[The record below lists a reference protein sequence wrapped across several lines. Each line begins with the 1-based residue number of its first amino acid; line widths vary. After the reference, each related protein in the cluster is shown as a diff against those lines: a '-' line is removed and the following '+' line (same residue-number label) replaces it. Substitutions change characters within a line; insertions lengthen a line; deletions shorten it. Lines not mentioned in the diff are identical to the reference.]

1 MSQEHQDKEPVIR
14 QPDETTVDSVPAEP
28 EPEPGTS
35 EPMQE
40 PQATPET
47 RPAPKSGAG
56 RGLALLA
63 LLISLLALAAS
74 GWLWRD
80 AQRAETSLQ
89 QLGASET
96 SRRGEM
102 LESLTTLRREV
113 DRLEAGRA
121 ALEGSRQDSFNDI
134 ARLSQRLGSLEA
146 QMTSMQGISDET
158 RRRWIM
164 SEVEYYLQIANAR
177 LQLARDVKSTIS
189 ALRLADGRLS
199 AMDDPAMLEIRRV
212 IRGELTDL
220 GAVAVPDIPGI
231 ALTLSSLGARIAQLP
246 LSRSVTS
253 NPDSDQAQAA
263 EAEDGWDRAVS
274 KVGAAFKDIVSV
286 RKTDE
291 QITPLLSVSEEFFLR
306 RNLELKLEAARLA
319 LLLGDETSFRES
331 LRSARGW
338 LGQYFD
344 TSDSATSSA
353 IETLAGLEMQSIQPA
368 LPDISG
374 SLKLL
379 RTQPVNSGNQAL

>member
-1 MSQEHQDKEPVIR
+1 MSQEHQDKEPVIE
-14 QPDETTVDSVPAEP
+14 QLNEGTGDPVP
-28 EPEPGTS
+28 S
-35 EPMQE
+35 EPDTQEPAAEVAPEQQSTPE
-40 PQATPET
+40 PQA
-47 RPAPKSGAG
+47 APRSRGG
-56 RGLALLA
+56 RGLAFLA
-63 LLISLLALAAS
+63 LLISLVAVAAS
-74 GWLWRD
+74 AWLWRD
-80 AQRAETSLQ
+80 AQLVRTSVAQ
-89 QLGASET
+89 RGASET
-96 SRRGEM
+96 SQRGE
-102 LESLTTLRREV
+102 LEQSMTALRREV

-121 ALEGSRQDSFNDI
+121 ALESSRQDSFDDI
-134 ARLSQRLGSLEA
+134 ARLSQRLGNLEA

-158 RRRWIM
+158 RKRWIM

-177 LQLARDVKSTIS
+177 LQLAGDVKSAIS

-199 AMDDPAMLEIRRV
+199 AMDDPALLEVRRV

-220 GAVAVPDIPGI
+220 GAVEVPDIQGI
-231 ALTLSSLGARIAQLP
+231 ALTLSSLGTRISQLP
-246 LSRSVTS
+246 LSRSVT
-253 NPDSDQAQAA
+253 NETDRPAAQTA
-263 EAEDGWDRAVS
+263 EGEDGWDRAVS

-286 RKTDE
+286 RKTDQ

-319 LLLGDETSFRES
+319 LLHADETSFRES

-353 IETLAGLEMQSIQPA
+353 IQTLAGLEMQSIQPA

-374 SLKLL
+374 SLGLL
-379 RTQPVNSGNQAL
+379 RTLPANSGN

>member
-1 MSQEHQDKEPVIR
+1 MSQEHQEKDPVIE
-14 QPDETTVDSVPAEP
+14 QPDEGAGDTVAPEPDTLDAAPETAQDEHSEP
-28 EPEPGTS
+28 EPP
-35 EPMQE
+35 P
-40 PQATPET
+40 TPRT
-47 RPAPKSGAG
+47 GGG

-63 LLISLLALAAS
+63 LLISLGAMAAS
-74 GWLWRD
+74 AWLWRD
-80 AQRAETSLQ
+80 AQLARTSLQ
-89 QLGASET
+89 QFGASET
-96 SRRGEM
+96 SQRGE
-102 LESLTTLRREV
+102 LEQSVTSLRREV

-121 ALEGSRQDSFNDI
+121 ALEGSRQDSFDDI

-158 RRRWIM
+158 RRRWII

-199 AMDDPAMLEIRRV
+199 SMDDPAMLEVRRV
-212 IRGELTDL
+212 IRSELTDL
-220 GAVAVPDIPGI
+220 GAVAIPDIQGI
-231 ALTLSSLGARIAQLP
+231 ALTLSSLGTRIGQLP
-246 LSRSVTS
+246 LSRSVTIES
-253 NPDSDQAQAA
+253 GSDTST
-263 EAEDGWDRAVS
+263 EADTEDGWNRAVN

-286 RKTDE
+286 RRTDE

-319 LLLGDETSFRES
+319 LLQGDETSFRES

-344 TSDSATSSA
+344 TTDSATNNA
-353 IETLAGLEMQSIQPA
+353 IETLAGLEMQSIRPA

-374 SLKLL
+374 SLNLL
-379 RTQPVNSGNQAL
+379 RTLPVNSGN

>member
-1 MSQEHQDKEPVIR
+1 MSQEQQDKEPVIE
-14 QPDETTVDSVPAEP
+14 QPDEGTGESVPP
-28 EPEPGTS
+28 EPDTREPAVEGV
-35 EPMQE
+35 
-40 PQATPET
+40 PEQKST
-47 RPAPKSGAG
+47 AESRPAPKARGG
-56 RGLALLA
+56 RGLAFLA
-63 LLISLLALAAS
+63 LFFSLLAVAAS
-74 GWLWRD
+74 AWLWRD
-80 AQRAETSLQ
+80 AQLAKTSLAQ
-89 QLGASET
+89 RGASET
-96 SRRGEM
+96 SRRGD
-102 LESLTTLRREV
+102 LEQSMTALRREV

-121 ALEGSRQDSFNDI
+121 ALESSRQDSFDDI
-134 ARLSQRLGSLEA
+134 ARLSQRLGNLEA

-158 RRRWIM
+158 RKRWIM

-177 LQLARDVKSTIS
+177 LQLAGDVKTTIS

-199 AMDDPAMLEIRRV
+199 AMDDPALLEVRRV

-220 GAVAVPDIPGI
+220 GAVDVPDIQGI
-231 ALTLSSLGARIAQLP
+231 ALTLSSLGTRISQLP
-246 LSRSVTS
+246 LSRSVS
-253 NPDSDQAQAA
+253 NETDGAAAQTA
-263 EAEDGWDRAVS
+263 EGEDGWDRAVS

-319 LLLGDETSFRES
+319 LLHGDETSFRES

-344 TSDSATSSA
+344 TSNSATSSA
-353 IETLAGLEMQSIQPA
+353 IETLAGLEMQNIQPA

-374 SLKLL
+374 SLNLL
-379 RTQPVNSGNQAL
+379 RTLPVNSGN

>member
-1 MSQEHQDKEPVIR
+1 MSQENQDKEPVIE
-14 QPDETTVDSVPAEP
+14 QTDKGSGNPVTP
-28 EPEPGTS
+28 EPES
-35 EPMQE
+35 RD
-40 PQATPET
+40 AAPET
-47 RPAPKSGAG
+47 VPETQSAPETQPAPKARGG

-63 LLISLLALAAS
+63 LLISLVAVAAS
-74 GWLWRD
+74 AWLWRD
-80 AQRAETSLQ
+80 ARLARTSIQ
-89 QLGASET
+89 QLGASDT
-96 SRRGEM
+96 SQRGE
-102 LESLTTLRREV
+102 LEQSVAGLRREV

-134 ARLSQRLGSLEA
+134 ARLSQRLGNLEA

-158 RRRWIM
+158 RKRWIM

-177 LQLARDVKSTIS
+177 LQLAGDVKSTVS

-199 AMDDPAMLEIRRV
+199 AMDDPAMLELRRV

-231 ALTLSSLGARIAQLP
+231 ALTLSSLGARIGQLP
-246 LSRSVTS
+246 LSRSVTRETDGTGV
-253 NPDSDQAQAA
+253 PAA
-263 EAEDGWDRAVS
+263 DTEDGWDRAVS

-344 TSDSATSSA
+344 TSDSATGNA
-353 IETLAGLEMQSIQPA
+353 IETLAGLEMQSIKPA

-374 SLKLL
+374 SLNML
-379 RTQPVNSGNQAL
+379 RALPVNSGN